1 MVSSMSFSII
11 CWRIVLSPPPASPL
25 NNGDPFLIDFD
36 RGNGKIFYFT
46 SLLNLNCPY
55 CLTDETSS
63 SGPYDINFG
72 SSLTYNVTFD
82 RDVRDTEYLYIQMS
96 NTGTHITDFVGGY
109 VTIESQ

>member
-1 MVSSMSFSII
+1 MYLEFNN
-11 CWRIVLSPPPASPL
+11 SPDGLWATKRAL
-25 NNGDPFLIDFD
+25 V
-36 RGNGKIFYFT
+36 GN

-55 CLTDETSS
+55 CLTDQTSS
-63 SGPYDINFG
+63 SGPYDIDFG

-96 NTGTHITDFVGGY
+96 STGTHITDFVGGY